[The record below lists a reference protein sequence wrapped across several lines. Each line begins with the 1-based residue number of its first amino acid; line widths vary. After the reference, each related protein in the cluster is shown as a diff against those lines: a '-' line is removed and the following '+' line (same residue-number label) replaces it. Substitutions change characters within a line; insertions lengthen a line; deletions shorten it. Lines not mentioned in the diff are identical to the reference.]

1 MTNLSYVALVL
12 SLSGLFFVVTGIQ
25 YWFSDYLKKRY
36 GTKVLGETDGVSG
49 ETISFAF
56 AFTCFTA
63 PILGAVVGGV
73 TTAKLGGYNTITA

>member
-1 MTNLSYVALVL
+1 MTLVL

-25 YWFSDYLKKRY
+25 YWFSDYLKKMF
-36 GTKVLGETDGVSG
+36 GKSVLGEADGVSD

-63 PILGAVVGGV
+63 PIFGAVVGGV
-73 TTAKLGGYNTITA
+73 TVAKLGGYNTTSA